1 MTNSLPTVVT
11 LNAKVMKNDEFHT
24 RFSSDISKYQSNKP
38 TKFKYLMNAPANL
51 NEEYHVA
58 LLSTNFKNEFFN
70 TKNMKILSSHQPFPI
85 STIEHTIELLIID
98 YLNINK
104 IERFCPKCA
113 KTCEIVLLRVESGP
127 FWSKKWSKMVQKAP
141 KQKLA

>member
-1 MTNSLPTVVT
+1 
-11 LNAKVMKNDEFHT
+11 
-24 RFSSDISKYQSNKP
+24 
-38 TKFKYLMNAPANL
+38 
-51 NEEYHVA
+51 
-58 LLSTNFKNEFFN
+58 
-70 TKNMKILSSHQPFPI
+70 MKILNSDEIFTM

-104 IERFCPKCA
+104 IEGLGPKCA

-141 KQKLA
+141 KQKLAQRLK